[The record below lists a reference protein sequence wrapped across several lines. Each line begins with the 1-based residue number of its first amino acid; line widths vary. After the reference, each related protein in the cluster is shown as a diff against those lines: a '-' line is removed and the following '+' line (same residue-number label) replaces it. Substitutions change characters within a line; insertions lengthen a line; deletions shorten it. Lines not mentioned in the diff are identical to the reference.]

1 MHPRADRVPEDGT
14 ADPARE
20 AGTRIRGRGHDFPD
34 SGRAARVRALAPAID
49 ALFAEALGELGA
61 PGIAYGVALDGELV
75 HAGGCG
81 VRDLESGFAPDA
93 DTAFRICS
101 MTKSFVAMTV
111 LSLRDEG
118 RLDIDAP
125 LGEVVAELR
134 PLAEAGPDAPPVT
147 VRQLLTMDA
156 GLPQDDPWADR
167 LMADDSEWVSAESV
181 RARRDPLA
189 RARHRL
195 RVLQL
200 QLGGAR
206 ASRRGRHGAAP
217 PGRRARAR
225 ARAARRSPR
234 RSGAPAICPH
244 ERVATGYRPAGEGFT
259 AEVPLADGG
268 DFAALGGLY
277 SSVRDLARW
286 SGVFLDAEPP
296 RDAPERAPVSRAT
309 LREMQRA
316 RSAFAPG
323 VEWQSLAEPPGVIA
337 GGYGY
342 GLMIWHERDGQ
353 KHVGHPGGLPGF
365 GTLMRWV
372 PELGLSAIL
381 LANVTY
387 AKCEMPLRRALQLV
401 AREAALPKRIIRAD
415 PGLLA
420 ARDGVDGL
428 VARWDDGAAAR
439 LFSPNVDLD
448 EPLAERR
455 AELEALARRHGAL
468 ERDGEFEPEDALRGR
483 WRLRGE
489 RGHVELDITMAPT
502 VPPPCRR
509 SLWSRCC
516 RRPACS
522 RRSRPQPSTSSANR
536 ASRRSA
542 RCSPRGRLCGDVA
555 RVPGRGGALRPVRR
569 PRACRGRRRD
579 DDDAAAPERS
589 RRGRPRARAR
599 RGQRATGARR
609 AAPLRLLRPRAD
621 GRRGGAGRASRTRR
635 RSGSGPP
642 RPRSPTDPPRTSP
655 STSRSAPIASGASAP
670 MQ

>member
-1 MHPRADRVPEDGT
+1 MPTSPTPDAPRACATSRPPST
-14 ADPARE
+14 PSSRTPWASSAR
-20 AGTRIRGRGHDFPD
+20 
-34 SGRAARVRALAPAID
+34 
-49 ALFAEALGELGA
+49 
-61 PGIAYGVALDGELV
+61 PGIAYGIALDGELV

-81 VRDLESGFAPDA
+81 ARDLDSGSAPDA

-101 MTKSFVAMTV
+101 MTKSFMAMTV

-125 LGEVVAELR
+125 LGDVVAELA

-167 LMADDSEWVSAESV
+167 LMAHDREWVTETLFSRGATRSRAPGTFFEYSNYSWAALGRVVATVTGQRHQDVV
-181 RARRDPLA
+181 RERVLDPLSLSSTVWSA
-189 RARHRL
+189 GDL
-195 RVLQL
+195 
-200 QLGGAR
+200 
-206 ASRRGRHGAAP
+206 
-217 PGRRARAR
+217 
-225 ARAARRSPR
+225 
-234 RSGAPAICPH
+234 PAQRI
-244 ERVATGYRPAGEGFT
+244 ATGYRPAGEGFT

-277 SSVRDLARW
+277 STVRDLARW

-296 RDAPERAPVSRAT
+296 RDAPEGAPVSRAT

-353 KHVGHPGGLPGF
+353 KHVGHPGGLPGY

-420 ARDGVDGL
+420 ARDAVDGL
-428 VARWDDGAAAR
+428 VARWDDGAAGA
-439 LFSPNVDLD
+439 PV
-448 EPLAERR
+448 LAQRRSRR
-455 AELEALARRHGAL
+455 APGGAARGARGAGRASRGARARRRVRA
-468 ERDGEFEPEDALRGR
+468 RGR
-483 WRLRGE
+483 
-489 RGHVELDITMAPT
+489 AA
-502 VPPPCRR
+502 R
-509 SLWSRCC
+509 SLAPARRARPRRPRHHDGADRAAARPDARRRVGAAA
-516 RRPACS
+516 RRPARDARDRS
-522 RRSRPQPSTSSANR
+522 RRRRPTNR

-542 RCSPRGRLCGDVA
+542 RCSP
-555 RVPGRGGALRPVRR
+555 
-569 PRACRGRRRD
+569 PR
-579 DDDAAAPERS
+579 S
-589 RRGRPRARAR
+589 
-599 RGQRATGARR
+599 T
-609 AAPLRLLRPRAD
+609 L
-621 GRRGGAGRASRTRR
+621 RR
-635 RSGSGPP
+635 RSAASGSPRRSTARSATPLPVAGDGETTTTLRLPSDRGAVDLELELDAGSGRLARVVL
-642 RPRSPTDPPRTSP
+642 RPA
-655 STSRSAPIASGASAP
+655 AP
-670 MQ
+670 